1 MIEMTPAGTDLLLLK
16 KIISVQPEMAEDAI
30 LCLQKPSFCHHETKR
45 LKTQVKP
52 PQNIL
57 VCLVN
62 VPTITKCGLCEINPQ
77 FYSFNVKKYSGFV
90 LSFSF
95 PDIFTFS
102 FVNYEFIGT
111 KPEFTWLAL
120 GNKTTWLRPGLA
132 SNLILYYELSGFS

>member
-16 KIISVQPEMAEDAI
+16 KIISVQPETAEDAI

-57 VCLVN
+57 VVT

-77 FYSFNVKKYSGFV
+77 FYSFNV